1 MYLCVFICGD
11 RERVRIYV
19 DLLSSR
25 FSFMNLCFII
35 TAQES
40 DFLVLNMYLK
50 SYLVSLCSK
59 PSSQIFTC

>member
-1 MYLCVFICGD
+1 MYLCVFISGD
-11 RERVRIYV
+11 RERMRIYV
-19 DLLSSR
+19 DLLPSW